1 MRRSVAAVART
12 LGAGRLIV
20 YPTDTLLGLGAR
32 GSDPAAVARL
42 AEAKGRPSGQPTS
55 VMVSSV
61 PELEALATLAPA
73 GRRFVRRH
81 LPGPYTVLVRPSPFA
96 RSTLAPR
103 LFGPRGT
110 LGVRIPDHALARAIA
125 RASGPVTAT
134 SANRHGEPPATTVA
148 AARRAFGRSVALYV
162 GGGPP
167 PSGRPSTLV
176 DLSGARP
183 RFLARG

>member
-1 MRRSVAAVART
+1 MRRSVAAAARA
-12 LGAGRLIV
+12 LRAGRLVV
-20 YPTDTLLGLGAR
+20 YPTDTLFGLGAR
-32 GSDPAAVARL
+32 AADPVAVARL

-61 PELEALATLAPA
+61 PELEALANLAPA
-73 GRRFVRRH
+73 GRRFVRCH
-81 LPGPYTVLVRPSPFA
+81 LPGPYTVLVRPSPLA

-103 LFGPRGT
+103 LFGPHGT
-110 LGVRIPDHALARAIA
+110 LGVRVPDHAVARAIA

-134 SANRHGEPPATTVA
+134 SANRHGEPPATTVG
-148 AARRAFGRSVALYV
+148 AARRAFGPTVALYV
-162 GGGPP
+162 GGGPA

-183 RFLARG
+183 RSLSRG